1 MGHKVNPIGFRTG
14 VVYPTKS
21 TWFAGKKTYAKNL
34 LEDVKIRKFLEDK
47 LSRAGLTHTE
57 IKRSINS
64 LDVYIH
70 ISRPGVVIG
79 RGGSGLELIKS
90 DLQKLLHSGKSL
102 RISIHP
108 QEIKNPEISAVLVGE
123 RIRNQLEHRYPH
135 RRAANQ
141 AIEKVMASG
150 GLGIKILFSG
160 RIDGAEIGRIESYKQ
175 GRIPTQTL
183 RSDIDYYEKPAHTR
197 SGYIGIKVW
206 VYKGEL
212 TT

>member
-21 TWFAGKKTYAKNL
+21 TWFSDKTEYSKNV
-34 LEDVKIRKFLEDK
+34 LEDVKIRKFLQIK
-47 LSRAGLTHTE
+47 LERAGLTSVE

-64 LDVYIH
+64 LDIFIN

-79 RGGSGLELIKS
+79 RGGSGLDQLKKDLIK
-90 DLQKLLHSGKSL
+90 LLNPAKNL
-102 RISIHP
+102 RISLHP
-108 QEIKNPEISAVLVGE
+108 QETKSPETSAILVGD
-123 RIRNQLEHRYPH
+123 RLRNQLEHRYPH
-135 RRAANQ
+135 RRAASQ
-141 AIEKVMASG
+141 AIEKAMSSG
-150 GLGIKILFSG
+150 ALGVKILFSG
-160 RIDGAEIGRIESYKQ
+160 RIGGAEIARSEIYKQ

-197 SGYIGIKVW
+197 SGFVGIKVW
-206 VYKGEL
+206 IYKGEL